1 MQQPFLRQSSPAMQ
15 QQQQRP
21 SPQPTQHPRSNTDN
35 LNQQQFPLSS
45 EDMTP
50 IRALAIQKILGVN
63 TSSSQNH
70 PLVINNAL
78 NALKACNDQ
87 ALLTALMTKEHIN
100 SSSGRKAPHTE
111 LSTYQVQSRVH
122 AAMEAQLQQLV
133 EYNKD
138 QHYNNANAT
147 SSSTLASSSQQGSST
162 QQHQSDERRSVQ
174 KSTPNIPPPRVQ
186 DSVHAAM
193 LAQMKRLDKSNRQR
207 LVGMSSGRKAS
218 SNASKNPMM
227 SQSNVAQLYNH
238 INNTRQRGNGAQ
250 SGEQRTERKYPRAV
264 RRASAA

>member
-15 QQQQRP
+15 QQRP
-21 SPQPTQHPRSNTDN
+21 SPQPTQHPRSNMEN
-35 LNQQQFPLSS
+35 LSQQQFPLSS

-87 ALLTALMTKEHIN
+87 ALLTALMTKEHN
-100 SSSGRKAPHTE
+100 NNSSGRKAPHTE

-147 SSSTLASSSQQGSST
+147 SSSTLASSSSQQGST
-162 QQHQSDERRSVQ
+162 QQHQRDERRSVQ

-207 LVGMSSGRKAS
+207 LVGMSSGMKASS

-250 SGEQRTERKYPRAV
+250 SGEKCTERKYPRDRKSV
-264 RRASAA
+264 V